1 LTQSKL
7 PESNRLFQ
15 AIGSLSRAGAARD
28 ALAGFTLAAMNI
40 PQALGYTKI
49 AGTPVVTGLYTLLLP
64 LVAFAVLGSSRYLV
78 VAADSATAAI
88 LAGALS
94 TMAPVASERYVSLAA
109 FVALLTAGYL
119 LVARVFRLG
128 FLADFLSQTVLVGF
142 LTGVGFQVG
151 IAVLGEMLGVTV
163 NSHRTV
169 EQLAQVVGGLSQ
181 IHVLTISISAAVVAV
196 VFICRALAPRLPG
209 PLLAVVGAVTA
220 SAVYDFSGHGVAVI
234 GPVPGGLPKISIP
247 IVNWGEAMVL
257 VPVAASCFLMIVAQS
272 AATARVYA
280 LRHREEL
287 DENSDL
293 AGLAGANAVAA
304 LSGTFVVNGSPT
316 QTAMVERSGGRSQ
329 LTHLVTA
336 GIVALVLVFLTGPLQ
351 YLPRCVLGAIV
362 FTIAIGL
369 IDLGGLRAIL
379 RESPG
384 EFQLAVTTAA
394 VVVLI
399 GVEQG
404 IVLAMVLS
412 LVRHVR
418 HSYRPHTAVL
428 VQDSA
433 GLWRST
439 PAVPGAL
446 SEPGL
451 VVFQFG
457 ADLFYA
463 NAGRFAN
470 DVRSLVEHTP
480 VTWLVVDAGA
490 ITSVDYSA
498 ARVLRELQNDLLRDG
513 VTLVLVHAPES
524 LQADLKRHRV
534 LEVIGDDHIF
544 DSLHEALAAIHAQ
557 RVHPRAQ
564 RDLSKPS
571 ES

>member
-1 LTQSKL
+1 MHT
-7 PESNRLFQ
+7 
-15 AIGSLSRAGAARD
+15 
-28 ALAGFTLAAMNI
+28 
-40 PQALGYTKI
+40 
-49 AGTPVVTGLYTLLLP
+49 
-64 LVAFAVLGSSRYLV
+64 
-78 VAADSATAAI
+78 
-88 LAGALS
+88 
-94 TMAPVASERYVSLAA
+94 
-109 FVALLTAGYL
+109 
-119 LVARVFRLG
+119 
-128 FLADFLSQTVLVGF
+128 
-142 LTGVGFQVG
+142 
-151 IAVLGEMLGVTV
+151 
-163 NSHRTV
+163 
-169 EQLAQVVGGLSQ
+169 
-181 IHVLTISISAAVVAV
+181 LTISISAAVIAV
-196 VFICRALAPRLPG
+196 ILICRAFAPRLPG
-209 PLLAVVGAVTA
+209 PLVAVGGAIAA
-220 SAVYDFSGHGVAVI
+220 SAAYDFSGHGVAVI
-234 GPVPGGLPKISIP
+234 GPVAGGLPRISIP
-247 IVNWGEAMVL
+247 MVNWSEAMAL
-257 VPVAASCFLMIVAQS
+257 APVAASCFLMIVAQS
-272 AATARVYA
+272 AATARAYA
-280 LRHREEL
+280 SRHQEAL

-293 AGLAGANAVAA
+293 LGLSGANAVAA

-316 QTAMVERSGGRSQ
+316 QTAMVESSGGRSQ
-329 LTHLVTA
+329 VAHLATA
-336 GIVALVLVFLTGPLQ
+336 GVVALVLLFLTGSLQ

-369 IDLGGLRAIL
+369 VDLRGLRAIL

-433 GLWRST
+433 GLWQSM

-470 DVRSLVEHTP
+470 DVRRLVEHTP
-480 VTWLVVDAGA
+480 TPVHWLVVDAGA

-498 ARVLRELQNDLLRDG
+498 ARVLRGLQKDLLRDG
-513 VTLVLVHAPES
+513 ITLVLVHAPAS

-557 RVHPRAQ
+557 RVRPRAGL
-564 RDLSKPS
+564 DSSKSS
-571 ES
+571 EP